1 MRIVAITDKPD
12 RPETAL
18 IRGLAD
24 REHEISLVSALPQ
37 TSLPGELSS
46 VRHVHHRIPGR
57 ISRSTIQLIRELAKE
72 ADIVHCFTGRAVSN
86 AVLAIKGSTPKIIA
100 YRGTVGHL
108 SKLDPTSWISFLNP
122 KVAAISCVSH
132 AVERYLL
139 GQGVKPERLFAIYKG
154 HDPAWYE
161 AARTTN
167 VEQTR
172 SDIGVPSGAPIV
184 CFVGNMRPVKGADL
198 LIDAFSATSL
208 SGGEQPAHLVL
219 VGDIRDS
226 AVRRA
231 VERSKHA
238 FNIHLLGSRTDA
250 AAIVA
255 ASDIFVMPSRER
267 EGLPKAVIEAML
279 LSKPVI
285 VSDAG
290 GMPEMVTDEESGLV
304 VKANDVSALRNALD
318 RLLADR
324 ALRERL
330 GAAARERAVTQ
341 FSVAKMI
348 ERTEAMYRRVG
359 SPRGLG

>member
-1 MRIVAITDKPD
+1 
-12 RPETAL
+12 
-18 IRGLAD
+18 
-24 REHEISLVSALPQ
+24 
-37 TSLPGELSS
+37 
-46 VRHVHHRIPGR
+46 
-57 ISRSTIQLIRELAKE
+57 
-72 ADIVHCFTGRAVSN
+72 
-86 AVLAIKGSTPKIIA
+86 VLAIKGGTPKIIA

-139 GQGVKPERLFAIYKG
+139 GQGVKPDRLFAIYKG

-172 SDIGVPSGAPIV
+172 SDIGVPSGAPTGVGLIGVPGAIGQLPLAVPDGPSGAPIV

-330 GAAARERAVTQ
+330 GAAARERALTQ

-348 ERTEAMYRRVG
+348 EQTEAMYRRVG
-359 SPRGLG
+359 